1 MEIVIN
7 ISDEL
12 YNYMCSEQPYDK
24 HLDKRFDFQIR
35 NSVKKGTPLPKGHG
49 DLVDASM
56 SYGEWVCT
64 QDGNYEC
71 VREGGCENCEYSEY
85 QCYTDIR
92 DLPVI
97 IKADRD
103 KSEVRNADSN

>member
-7 ISDEL
+7 IPEGL
-12 YNYMCSEQPYDK
+12 K
-24 HLDKRFDFQIR
+24 KDFETER
-35 NSVKKGTPLPKGHG
+35 WTALSCMEMKDALMNGTALPKGHG

-71 VREGGCENCEYSEY
+71 VREGGCENCEYREY

>member
-1 MEIVIN
+1 MKLIIDIHEKDYTSILNRKYVSSGAVDAIM
-7 ISDEL
+7 
-12 YNYMCSEQPYDK
+12 Y
-24 HLDKRFDFQIR
+24 
-35 NSVKKGTPLPKGHG
+35 GTPLPKGHG

-71 VREGGCENCEYSEY
+71 VREGGCENCEYREY